1 MKRSLHAT
9 ALSLASPVRT
19 LPTCG
24 SEQDMLKGINATHT
38 WVPVSASFRKAST
51 DLRILF
57 AAALLLCVAVNAIG
71 QAPSDLCV
79 NSGAANQFPVGATCT
94 PITFN
99 KPNTFAANLTPA
111 GGTCNSG
118 AFGDAFGWFQATST
132 LTTITY
138 APTAQDA
145 ILHVFSGTCAAPV
158 QVACVDAGLAGVAET
173 VTFATTIGTSYFFRV
188 QRWNSNAALNGT
200 ICVFNAPP
208 PPSNDNPCGA
218 TALTVGTTCTYVNS
232 TNLNATA
239 TTGIPAPGCAA
250 YNGGDVW
257 FSVVVPASG
266 RIIFDSNTGGI
277 TDGGMA
283 LYTTAPNT
291 CSGTFTLVEC
301 DDDDSV
307 NGFMPY
313 IDRSGLTPG
322 STVWIRF
329 WELNNDANG
338 TFQICAY
345 APTPPANDD
354 PCAATVLPVG
364 TSCTPLASTTTFASG
379 TTGPPAP
386 TCANYVGGDVWFRL
400 TVPASGSVI
409 IETFANVIT
418 DGGMAVYTSPSCTG
432 PFTQEYC
439 DDDGGTGLM
448 PYLSMTGLAPGS
460 TIWVRFWEFGN
471 DNPGT
476 FSICARTPPPPPAGD
491 CVYVLNLFDSFGD
504 GWGSSNVGVRIN
516 GGAWTY
522 YTVGGSTNQVL
533 LGMMI
538 GDFIELTYD
547 ASGPFQGE
555 NSYSL
560 GLLGGGTFFN
570 SGSTPA
576 AGPSFGQLVDCV
588 PPPAAPQDCN
598 GGATICNGQAFN
610 NNSSNTGNVVDLN
623 TANQGCLGGGE
634 QQGTW
639 YYFSPSSA
647 GTIGF
652 TIAPV
657 VATDYDF
664 AVWGP
669 MTSVTCPPPGPPL
682 RCSFAAP
689 AGNTGLGNGATDPSE
704 GAGGDRWVSTINVL
718 AGQIYILYV
727 DNFSTN
733 GQAFNLTWQLSSGA
747 SLDCSVLPVE
757 LVNLKAEQQLHA
769 VALTWTTLS
778 ESVSDHFL
786 IERSVDG
793 LRFEPLAVLE
803 AAGRSSTPIDYALR
817 DDTPVVGDNQYR
829 VTLIDVDGTAL
840 VSNVVTAHYR
850 PLGTGIVVVPNPAK
864 DIIHVNM
871 APAKTA
877 GSVLLLDA
885 TGRFVQQ
892 LAFNEGVTSVQLAIS
907 ELDLGVY
914 TILLNDLSGRRLDAA
929 SFVKE

>member
-1 MKRSLHAT
+1 M
-9 ALSLASPVRT
+9 
-19 LPTCG
+19 
-24 SEQDMLKGINATHT
+24 KGINATHT
-38 WVPVSASFRKAST
+38 CVPVSASIRKATT
-51 DLRILF
+51 DLRILV

-99 KPNTFAANLTPA
+99 KPNTFAANLTPP
-111 GGTCNSG
+111 GNTCNSG

-132 LTTITY
+132 ATTVTF
-138 APTAQDA
+138 APTGQDA

-158 QVACVDAGLAGVAET
+158 QVACADAAGAGGAES
-173 VTFATTIGTSYFFRV
+173 VSFATTIGTSYFFRT
-188 QRWNSNAALNGT
+188 QRFNANSQLNGT
-200 ICVFNAPP
+200 VCVFNTPP
-208 PPSNDNPCGA
+208 PPANDDPCGA
-218 TALTVGTTCTYVNS
+218 TPLTVGTSCTYVNS
-232 TNLNATA
+232 TNLNATG
-239 TTGIPAPGCAA
+239 TTGVPAPGCAS

-257 FSVVVPASG
+257 FSAVVPAGG
-266 RIIFDSNTGGI
+266 RIVFDSNTGGI

-283 LYTTAPNT
+283 LYTTAPNN

-301 DDDDSV
+301 DDDDSG
-307 NGFMPY
+307 NGAMPY

-322 STVWIRF
+322 TTVWIRF
-329 WELNNDANG
+329 WEYNNDANG

-354 PCAATVLPVG
+354 PCGATVLPVG
-364 TSCTPLASTTTFASG
+364 TSCTPMASTTLFASG

-386 TCANYVGGDVWFRL
+386 TCANYAGGDVWFRL

-409 IETFANVIT
+409 LETFPAGVT
-418 DGGMAVYTSPSCTG
+418 DGGMAVYTAPSCTG
-432 PFTQEYC
+432 PFVQEFC

-448 PYLSMTGLAPGS
+448 PSLTMTGLAPSS

-476 FSICARTPPPPPAGD
+476 FTICARTPPPPPVGD

-516 GGAWTY
+516 GGPWTY

-570 SGSTPA
+570 SGATPA

-623 TANQGCLGGGE
+623 TANQGCLTSGE
-634 QQGTW
+634 RQGTW

-647 GTIGF
+647 GAIGF
-652 TIAPV
+652 TIAPA

-682 RCSFAAP
+682 RCSYAAP
-689 AGNTGLGNGATDPSE
+689 VGNTGLGNGATDFSE
-704 GAGGDRWVSTINVL
+704 GAGGDRWVSPINVL

-727 DNFSTN
+727 DNFSSN
-733 GQAFNLTWQLSSGA
+733 GQAFNLTWQLSGGA

-757 LVNLKAEQQLHA
+757 LVNLEAQANDLKVDLA
-769 VALTWTTLS
+769 WTTLS
-778 ESVSDHFL
+778 ETNSDHFL
-786 IERSVDG
+786 VERSHNGID
-793 LRFEPLAVLE
+793 FEPVGLLSAMGNTSSATDYRMRDEAPHRGVNYYRVDMVDTDGSVLHSPVVSALVLE
-803 AAGRSSTPIDYALR
+803 AG
-817 DDTPVVGDNQYR
+817 NQPF
-829 VTLIDVDGTAL
+829 IA
-840 VSNVVTAHYR
+840 
-850 PLGTGIVVVPNPAK
+850 PNPAS
-864 DIIHVNM
+864 D
-871 APAKTA
+871 
-877 GSVLLLDA
+877 VLRIFIPRGPHGAYNLH
-885 TGRFVQQ
+885 
-892 LAFNEGVTSVQLAIS
+892 I
-907 ELDLGVY
+907 
-914 TILLNDLSGRRLDAA
+914 LDAA
-929 SFVKE
+929 GRLVRVRSVMLDEGSNQTELAVDGIDPGAYTLVVFNADGSPVGHTAFVKE